1 MCRKAAK
8 SFHSSSATCT
18 CSFATMTSPGPGGTC
33 STSSSLVTAVAD
45 ALEDLGLKRLVVG
58 SGDHGG
64 QTTDG
69 DAEQH
74 REGEKEPD
82 AERAYHQA
90 VGRAYRA
97 DRGGMSLTVARKLL
111 GMARA
116 LPPPGKDQL
125 RSILR
130 GDGAVVGR
138 AGITTW
144 DDLEAVCRELGCP
157 TCYESGEEEIMDE
170 NDDDADE
177 SDDKDAA
184 TQRKLE
190 LTLFLAT
197 EVECRRILCRKGGD
211 TEPASTSPPTTSTS
225 TPSSSAT
232 PNANV
237 LQKLIEASPP
247 GQDLS
252 DHQLRSILAQ
262 STDVTSDQVDQIL
275 QCNRALRADYSL
287 RTKLMR
293 QKFDATAI
301 AMARSR
307 RHRKGGGIDQ
317 TKKGEDGSAQEE
329 GVGEEDPLDME
340 IREIASGMTNM
351 NLSAADSTN
360 AVDDSSGDDILHQ
373 FLLPPTRFAP
383 ASQTQV
389 MRSNIAT
396 PYDRGGRVDRDDRNS
411 MPAWQTAR
419 QPGPPPRKP
428 PRTPGGVKSPGH
440 KSKKKTPRKTPKK
453 DPEIEKETAGAD
465 AYVTMADAKDESG
478 RTQEA
483 RTPNKDQDGGK
494 KRNSKKRNN
503 RGRGNRGKPG
513 QKPSETSE
521 GKS

>member
-1 MCRKAAK
+1 MCRAPANQRA
-8 SFHSSSATCT
+8 FIHQ
-18 CSFATMTSPGPGGTC
+18 FPTMTSPGPGDGTC
-33 STSSSLVTAVAD
+33 STSSLVTAVAD

-58 SGDHGG
+58 CGDHGG
-64 QTTDG
+64 QTPDG

-74 REGEKEPD
+74 QEGEEPD

-111 GMARA
+111 GMASTFS
-116 LPPPGKDQL
+116 PGTDNENDQL
-125 RSILR
+125 RTILR
-130 GDGAVVGR
+130 DGAVVGR
-138 AGITTW
+138 AGIMTW
-144 DDLEAVCRELGCP
+144 DDLELVCRELGCP
-157 TCYESGEEEIMDE
+157 TCYESGEEEIIDE

-197 EVECRRILCRKGGD
+197 EVECRQMLCRKDGD
-211 TEPASTSPPTTSTS
+211 AEPATSPPPS

-232 PNANV
+232 LNANL

-252 DHQLRSILAQ
+252 DDQLRSILAQ

-307 RHRKGGGIDQ
+307 RHRKGGGRDQ

-329 GVGEEDPLDME
+329 GGGEEME

-389 MRSNIAT
+389 MRSIVAM

-411 MPAWQTAR
+411 MPAWQKTR

-428 PRTPGGVKSPGH
+428 PRTPGGDKSPAR
-440 KSKKKTPRKTPKK
+440 KSKKKTPKKTPKK
-453 DPEIEKETAGAD
+453 DQEMENEITGAD
-465 AYVTMADAKDESG
+465 ADVTEADSKDDSG

-503 RGRGNRGKPG
+503 R
-513 QKPSETSE
+513 
-521 GKS
+521 